1 MKLFKKILPLFYL
14 IIVSC
19 SPAKNPPD
27 TLFVAFWNLEN
38 LFDTVDDPTKD
49 DEEFLPSG
57 SREWTQQRFD
67 KKIFNL
73 SRVIR
78 SMNGNRGPDLLGVCE
93 VENKNVLDSLIKKY
107 LSDLNYEIVHIE
119 SPDNRGI
126 DVALLFRNGMFK
138 VKEITVD
145 TVHLSDGWP
154 TRSVLGVH
162 LQNIFKKDFTVFVN
176 HWPSRSGGE
185 EKSEP
190 NRIEAAKTLRNAID
204 KIFRKDSLADII
216 SIGDYNDEPT
226 NESILETLKANPV
239 FCVSIKSGEEFESK
253 GELFNLA
260 YNEYA
265 KGSGSY
271 KYKEDWNLL
280 DQVIVSGNVLTG
292 NIFTYICESYEIYKP
307 YFLQTHSGK
316 YAGTPFPTYGG
327 RKYLGGYSDH
337 YPVFAK
343 FIMEGK

>member
-1 MKLFKKILPLFYL
+1 MKSFKIFSLLFCLIL
-14 IIVSC
+14 VSC
-19 SPAKNPPD
+19 SQAAKTQD

-38 LFDTVDDPTKD
+38 LFDTVDDPAKN
-49 DEEFLPSG
+49 DEEFLPNSNL
-57 SREWTQQRFD
+57 EWTQQRFD

-78 SMNGNRGPDLLGVCE
+78 SMNNNKGPDILGVCE
-93 VENKNVLDSLIKKY
+93 VENKNVLDSLTQKY
-107 LSDLNYEIVHIE
+107 LNDLNYDIVHVE

-126 DVALLFRNGMFK
+126 DVALLYKDGLFK
-138 VKEITVD
+138 MKEITVD

-154 TRSVLGVH
+154 TRPVLGVH
-162 LQNIFKKDFTVFVN
+162 LQNNFDQDFTVFVN

-190 NRIEAAKTLRNAID
+190 NRIEAAKTLRKAVD
-204 KIFRKDSLADII
+204 RIFKMDSSANII

-226 NESILETLKANPV
+226 NESIFETLKAHPV
-239 FCVSIKSGEEFESK
+239 FCDSIITSEEFESR

-265 KGSGSY
+265 KGNGTY
-271 KYKEDWNLL
+271 KYKDDWNLL

-292 NIFTYICESYEIYKP
+292 ITITYICDSYEIYKP

-337 YPVFAK
+337 YPVYAK
-343 FIMEGK
+343 FIMEGN